1 MAADKEI
8 DWAIAV
14 YRLYAAGGKRKSSD
28 QKRREE
34 KTKIRSKPFDKGRD
48 PVTAGDTL
56 DALLDQFEWNA
67 KIERAE
73 LFAIW
78 PEIVGPDSAAASVPE
93 ELKDGR
99 LVVRC
104 RSTAWATQL
113 RLLHDA
119 VLAKIQERFVD
130 LGISE
135 IKFLGP
141 DAPSWKKGPR
151 SVPGRGPR
159 DTYG

>member
-1 MAADKEI
+1 VTSSRQI

-14 YRLYAAGGKRKSSD
+14 YKKYAASGQRKSSD

-34 KTKIRSKPFDKGRD
+34 RTKKGSKPFDAGRD
-48 PVTAGDTL
+48 PIRAGDSL
-56 DALLDQFEWNA
+56 DSLLQEFQWNS

-73 LFAIW
+73 LFAVW
-78 PEIVGPDSAAASVPE
+78 PEIVGPDSAAASEPE
-93 ELKDGR
+93 ELRGGQ
-99 LVVRC
+99 LIVRC

-119 VLAKIQERFVD
+119 VLAKIQERFID
-130 LGISE
+130 LGITE